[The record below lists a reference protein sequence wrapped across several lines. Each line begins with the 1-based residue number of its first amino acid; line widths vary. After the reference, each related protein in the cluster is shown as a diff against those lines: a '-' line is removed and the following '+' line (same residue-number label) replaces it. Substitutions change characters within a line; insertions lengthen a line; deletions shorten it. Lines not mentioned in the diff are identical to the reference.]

1 MNTIENIKK
10 IALIFFIVLGMA
22 HIASSLMAANHYF
35 LPFSMF
41 ISRILDIPFAMIALV
56 YGLVSL
62 RSTIKEKYHKMADVS
77 IVIACFIVFV
87 GLVYIS
93 FFISDRANAQHLL

>member
-22 HIASSLMAANHYF
+22 HIGGSLMGANRYF
-35 LPFSMF
+35 LPFPSI
-41 ISRILDIPFAMIALV
+41 ISRILDVPFAMITLI
-56 YGLVSL
+56 YGLVSV
-62 RSTIKEKYHKMADVS
+62 RANMTKEKNHKMANIA
-77 IVIACFIVFV
+77 IVTACFIIFA

-93 FFISDRANAQHLL
+93 FFIPDRVNV